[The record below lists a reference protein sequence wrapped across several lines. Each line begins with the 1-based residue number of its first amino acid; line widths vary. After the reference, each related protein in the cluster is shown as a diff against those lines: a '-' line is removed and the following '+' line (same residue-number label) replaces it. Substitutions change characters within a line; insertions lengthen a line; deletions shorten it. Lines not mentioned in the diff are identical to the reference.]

1 MRQYTNLPWVF
12 KKILKPVPNPF
23 IKIEHRPIRGEAGRV
38 SEKPISLPSLN
49 EKDKYKH

>member
-1 MRQYTNLPWVF
+1 MRQYPNLPRVL
-12 KKILKPVPNPF
+12 KKIHKPVPNLF